1 MKRSIFAILAAV
13 ALCSCG
19 KSYTISGVLPE
30 AGDSIFVM
38 NPHEMTDI
46 ASAAVAE
53 DGSFSI
59 KGEFTAPQHA
69 MLMDGNHQPV
79 ATLYI
84 ESGKINITADSLG
97 RITISGTPANDG
109 YNAYMKK
116 MGELEV
122 KFQSAANPEEQQA
135 VVDESIRLAVETIKA
150 NSNNL
155 LGATMFSGIM
165 PQIEAE
171 EAEELIAGLA
181 EELQAREEIVS
192 AKEYL
197 EQKKLTEVGK
207 DYIDITLPDTEGE
220 AVALSSVMG
229 NGKWTLL
236 DFWATWCGPCR
247 QQIPYIVE
255 AYNEFKDK
263 GFQVVAVSLDRS
275 EEAWKA
281 YLEPNGMAEW
291 VNLIGSTT
299 EQAAEEV
306 NKYAFMTIPTN
317 FLISPEGKIVARNLH
332 DNELK
337 ELLQVKLQ

>member
-1 MKRSIFAILAAV
+1 MKKSIFAILAAA

-19 KSYTISGVLPE
+19 KSYTISGILPD
-30 AGDSIFVM
+30 AGDSVFVM
-38 NPHEMTDI
+38 NPHSMTDI

-59 KGEFTAPQHA
+59 KGEFTAPEHA
-69 MLMDGNHQPV
+69 MLMNGDHQPV

-84 ESGKINITADSLG
+84 ESGKINIAADSLG

-109 YNAYMKK
+109 YNTYMEK

-122 KFQSAANPEEQQA
+122 KFQSATNPEEQQA
-135 VVDESIRLAVETIKA
+135 VVDESIRLAVETVKA
-150 NSNNL
+150 NSDNL

-165 PQIEAE
+165 PQIEAQ
-171 EAEELIAGLA
+171 EAEELISALA
-181 EELQAREEIVS
+181 EEFQTREEIVS

-197 EQKKLTEVGK
+197 AQKKLTEVGC
-207 DYIDITLPDTEGE
+207 DYINITLPNTEGE
-220 AVALSSVMG
+220 AVEFSSVVGKG
-229 NGKWTLL
+229 NWVLI

-247 QQIPYIVE
+247 QQLPFIVE

-263 GFQVVAVSLDRS
+263 GFHVVAVSLDRS

-337 ELLQVKLQ
+337 ELLKEKLQ